1 MCLFWGARSNF
12 THITRTQ
19 LDEIFNNNY
28 QFANSLKLF
37 FCFHIIST
45 SSEDFDRVS
54 KIKRILQHR
63 TAKSSHV
70 HAHINN
76 CSHYKEKFQEK
87 FLVDP
92 DNAPAE
98 QLRSFLHEHLKI
110 LEKGLHNTYH
120 SKVYYG
126 IFITINKPG
135 INKQTEH
142 NSSKILCRCIVPR
155 KK

>member
-1 MCLFWGARSNF
+1 MK
-12 THITRTQ
+12 HIEYLEQ
-19 LDEIFNNNY
+19 
-28 QFANSLKLF
+28 K
-37 FCFHIIST
+37 IIWQSG
-45 SSEDFDRVS
+45 SQM
-54 KIKRILQHR
+54 L
-63 TAKSSHV
+63 A
-70 HAHINN
+70 
-76 CSHYKEKFQEK
+76 KFQEK

-98 QLRSFLHEHLKI
+98 QLRSFLHEHFKI

-120 SKVYYG
+120 RKVYEG

-155 KK
+155 EK